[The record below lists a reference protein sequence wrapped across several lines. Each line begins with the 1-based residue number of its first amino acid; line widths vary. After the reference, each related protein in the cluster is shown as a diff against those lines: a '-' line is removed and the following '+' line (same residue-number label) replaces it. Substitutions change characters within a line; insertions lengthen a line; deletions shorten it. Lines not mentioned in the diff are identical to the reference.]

1 MKQKTGHFCLFKY
14 IHVHGF
20 RLVHVN
26 SVEYEQIFR
35 LNSKNVGKILVRVVI
50 YIAGTAIFL
59 EGGVPDCNFQNP
71 SEIPGM
77 ECRLH
82 VVPPACNAV
91 CSANCMQCHL

>member
-1 MKQKTGHFCLFKY
+1 MKQNTGHFCLFKF

-50 YIAGTAIFL
+50 YIVGLQNF
-59 EGGVPDCNFQNP
+59 GWDCNF
-71 SEIPGM
+71 S
-77 ECRLH
+77 
-82 VVPPACNAV
+82 
-91 CSANCMQCHL
+91 

>member
-1 MKQKTGHFCLFKY
+1 MKQNTGHFCLFKF

-50 YIAGTAIFL
+50 YIVGLQNFGWDQKEESRTAIFKIL
-59 EGGVPDCNFQNP
+59 VRSLFIAKICIML
-71 SEIPGM
+71 S
-77 ECRLH
+77 
-82 VVPPACNAV
+82 
-91 CSANCMQCHL
+91 